1 MVSSRIEET
10 WESWIEKENSSLKKR
25 IGISKEAITAHL
37 ERKYYL
43 SISTLMPQVE
53 GLLKDAVKKA
63 NIKVNLSPRWDAG
76 NKTDILE
83 EDGRVAEIMS
93 EIKAI
98 LEQWQC

>member
-1 MVSSRIEET
+1 M
-10 WESWIEKENSSLKKR
+10 L
-25 IGISKEAITAHL
+25 
-37 ERKYYL
+37 
-43 SISTLMPQVE
+43 QVE

-63 NIKVNLSPRWDAG
+63 NIKVNLGLRWDAG

-98 LEQWQC
+98 LEQ